1 MEIILASSSPR
12 RKELL
17 SKIVKNYRIIPSSFD
32 EEKLK
37 SSIKDPEELVKELS
51 YGKATEVL
59 EKVSANEK
67 NNMDEFVIIAA
78 DTIVYFDGNVLG
90 KPKDEKDAFNILS
103 KLQGNEN
110 YVYTGM
116 TVFIKSNNNHKIKES
131 VCTSKAVVK
140 MKNMSKNQILDY
152 IETKEP
158 LDKAGAYAIQG
169 IGNKYIESYIGS
181 FDVIVR
187 IRH

>member
-1 MEIILASSSPR
+1 
-12 RKELL
+12 
-17 SKIVKNYRIIPSSFD
+17 
-32 EEKLK
+32 
-37 SSIKDPEELVKELS
+37 
-51 YGKATEVL
+51 
-59 EKVSANEK
+59 
-67 NNMDEFVIIAA
+67 MDEFVIIAA

-110 YVYTGM
+110 YVHTGM
-116 TVFIKSNNNHKIKES
+116 TVFIKSNNNLKIKES

-158 LDKAGAYAIQG
+158 LDKAGAYAVQG